1 MMPTGPSSATSSS
14 AQPRPRTIARIAT
27 GIDGYPEGR
36 DAAVLAS
43 AIARATGAD
52 VTLVGVHLDP
62 LVVLPEGLDWKSLE
76 KQTRATLAAVREQL
90 APHARIVVETD
101 LSVPRA
107 LHRVVG
113 RQHSDLLVVGS
124 SRQAPAGRVRIGKR
138 TRQLLCNFDCALA
151 VAPRGIHERAEI
163 AFTRIGV
170 GYDGGP
176 ESRAALELAGSI
188 AVGAGAALHVRAVV
202 DDRIPASGL
211 LAGYGVLLPQW
222 DETIEAEVG
231 AISERATEQA
241 RATGANVQVEGLR
254 GRPADSLLDLC
265 EHVDLV
271 VIGSRRWGAIA
282 RLMLG
287 STGEALMHDASC
299 PVLVVPRPPE

>member
-1 MMPTGPSSATSSS
+1 MPTGRSSATSSS
-14 AQPRPRTIARIAT
+14 VQPHPRTIARIAA

-36 DAAVLAS
+36 DAAALAS
-43 AIARATGAD
+43 AIARATGAE
-52 VTLVGVHLDP
+52 VTLIGVHPDP

-76 KQTRATLAAVREQL
+76 KQTRATLAEVRDQL
-90 APHARIVVETD
+90 APHARIVVKTD

-124 SRQAPAGRVRIGKR
+124 SRHAPAGRVRIGKR

-151 VAPRGIHERAEI
+151 VAPRGLHERAETR
-163 AFTRIGV
+163 FTRIGV
-170 GYDGGP
+170 GYDDSP

-202 DDRIPASGL
+202 DDRIPAGGFFN
-211 LAGYGVLLPQW
+211 GYGVLLPQW
-222 DETIEAEVG
+222 EETIEDEVD

-254 GRPADSLLDLC
+254 GRPAASLLDLC
-265 EHVDLV
+265 ELVDLV
-271 VIGSRRWGAIA
+271 VIGSRRWGAVA